1 MANIKTTGGKVIT
14 KDGKVSC
21 TCCGDECCL
30 YPADGLGTLYSEDDL
45 PDVIYYDG
53 DTLTR
58 VGSAFVGD
66 DYEINNTVESGQWT
80 IVSDLSGGTA
90 SYGSCLI
97 TSSVTDNF
105 PDTLTVTDGQ
115 GSFAVSRVSR
125 CRWEST
131 PFLCAA
137 SGETTVRANITWSCD
152 EFYCGWIAGTVFAE
166 PDCDQTAEFG
176 NKSGNQNTPVGT
188 YTPEIGSALEV
199 T

>member
-90 SYGSCLI
+90 SYGRCLI
-97 TSSVTDNF
+97 TSDGNMTPNDDWVEDQFEPTYSDGSN
-105 PDTLTVTDGQ
+105 TLTRASSCVWSWTNMTSATQVSWNETESKWQYTRLGPGFIPPWVYEHDGPQ
-115 GSFAVSRVSR
+115 SSPA
-125 CRWEST
+125 
-131 PFLCAA
+131 
-137 SGETTVRANITWSCD
+137 
-152 EFYCGWIAGTVFAE
+152 
-166 PDCDQTAEFG
+166 
-176 NKSGNQNTPVGT
+176 GT
-188 YTPEIGSALEV
+188 YTRIEGGPGGATTV
-199 T
+199 TIS